1 MQKMIK
7 EYFLPSNNH
16 NCKERN
22 RSMDQYMKEL
32 YRLHTRNNM
41 DEPELRIVIKYIDR
55 LRHEILNE
63 IMDTIWDLGST
74 IAWAKKLEERGN
86 KFFLKNQQQ
95 QLISEQN
102 KPSGLRAENK

>member
-1 MQKMIK
+1 MIK

-86 KFFLKNQQQ
+86 KFF
-95 QLISEQN
+95 
-102 KPSGLRAENK
+102 

>member
-1 MQKMIK
+1 MIK
-7 EYFLPSNNH
+7 EYFIPSNNH